1 MKFSHKD
8 AKAVSAG
15 HGMFSALSHCTK
27 NPLDFSTSKFP
38 LLLASAFCLSIQG
51 CAVPFFGGDSQTQ
64 EETKKAEVEVG
75 KVDNSQPTIIYSFD
89 ADEEDDSEPEIKEK
103 AQSVSKAGEEAKK
116 EALRQQA
123 QLKERERLEK
133 ERLKKQQLENARKA
147 EEARIAAAEL
157 AEERRVQAALEE
169 AARQKAAQERA
180 AMEKA
185 DREAREQER
194 LAVEALDRQERE
206 KAEKAKE
213 IARQAE
219 VARKAQL
226 AAVAKETHAQR
237 QLEAQKVLERQ
248 QAEKKRLEQAR
259 VEKARLEQERL
270 AQARLE
276 KQKIEQARL
285 EKQQLEQARIEPQKI
300 EQERL
305 AKQEQERL
313 AKVEAEKAL
322 QQKQEAERIAA
333 AKLQAGVKPPASAA
347 TPAPA
352 VAAVTP
358 ANSQNISSP
367 KPQLELKPKPK
378 VSLSGDRMDYTKVI
392 GKLVSVPSGKFR
404 MGDLT
409 GKGRSSERP
418 VRNVV
423 VNSFYIMEH
432 EVPYKAWDAC
442 VKGGGCSYSPPN
454 DIHGRGQQPVS
465 YVSYNDIVNQFIPWL
480 KKETGIDFRL
490 PSEAEWEYAARAG
503 TKTDFSWGDKLG
515 CDHSR
520 YNAPGCAQAGAA
532 AVKSYLPNAF
542 GLYNVN
548 GNLWEWT
555 QDCWQKN
562 YRGAPSN
569 QAPRSKASCT
579 RASVR
584 GGSWFHANGQLRTA
598 SRVKAVMRERY
609 FNVGFRLV
617 MDK

>member
-8 AKAVSAG
+8 ARAVSAG

-27 NPLDFSTSKFP
+27 NSLDFSTSKFP

-226 AAVAKETHAQR
+226 AAVAKETQAQR

-259 VEKARLEQERL
+259 
-270 AQARLE
+270 LE

-285 EKQQLEQARIEPQKI
+285 ERQRLEQARIEQQKI

-305 AKQEQERL
+305 AKQEEERL

-347 TPAPA
+347 TPTPA